1 MMKKVPIGVS
11 ARHIHLSQTHME
23 LLFGIGYRLNILK
36 PLSQPNQFAAEETV
50 CVIGSK
56 GRFEKVR
63 ILGPA
68 RDQTQLEIARTDA
81 FFLGIDPPVR
91 ESGHIEGTPGI
102 TIVGPYGQMDLG
114 KGVIIAAR
122 HIHLHRSDALEWG
135 VSDKQ
140 RLRIRVGGQR
150 GLVFDE
156 VIARVSDH
164 FKLEMHVDTDEANAA
179 DIQTGDLGEF
189 LE

>member
-1 MMKKVPIGVS
+1 MMKKIPIGVS
-11 ARHIHLSQTHME
+11 ARHIHLSQKHME
-23 LLFGIGYRLNILK
+23 LLFGIGYQLNIFKL
-36 PLSQPNQFAAEETV
+36 LSQPDQFAAKETV
-50 CVIGSK
+50 CIIGSK
-56 GRFEKVR
+56 GRFENVR

-68 RDQTQLEIARTDA
+68 RGQTQLEIARTDA

-102 TIVGPYGQMDLG
+102 TIVGPSGQMHLDQ
-114 KGVIIAAR
+114 GVIIAAR
-122 HIHLHRSDALEWG
+122 HIHLHTSDAMEWG

-150 GLVFDE
+150 GLVFEE
-156 VIARVSDH
+156 VIARVSDQ

-179 DIQTGDLGEF
+179 GIQTGDLGEL